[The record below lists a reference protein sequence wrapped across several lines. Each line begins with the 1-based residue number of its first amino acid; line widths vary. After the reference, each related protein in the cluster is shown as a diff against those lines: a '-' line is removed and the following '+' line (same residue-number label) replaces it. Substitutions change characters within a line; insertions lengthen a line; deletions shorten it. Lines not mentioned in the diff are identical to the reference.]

1 MKGYWNNGG
10 SLGYQVIAGLFKSE
24 SKAYS
29 LFATSNSFF
38 RVKPPYMGTA
48 FEAIDFLNPNIEWNG
63 DAFSF
68 DWVPGAYNVG
78 TSLTVGETCKFNT
91 PLGLY
96 PVDPNAAGA
105 YTAVVPAFY
114 VRVSGNG
121 GTGEALPDMNKLDK
135 FAGTWKKNRCYAAMG
150 SGVRANVK
158 PLDLSGNVVYNDS
171 TPPVTVEATEE
182 SAILQPDPAKR
193 YKYVSAVW
201 KVEPI
206 ATSGL
211 NNIYGGWN
219 LPLFKTLA
227 SGQETT
233 TVSRWATVQTGAPT
247 TGGVIT
253 IGWRLM
259 FVPFAIQE
267 YYQKKLGTKYPYL

>member
-10 SLGYQVIAGLFKSE
+10 SLGRQVIAGLFKSE

-29 LFATSNSFF
+29 LFATSNSYF

-48 FEAIDFLNPNIEWNG
+48 FDAIDFQNPNIEWDGN
-63 DAFSF
+63 AFAF

-78 TSLTVGETCKFNT
+78 TSLTVGEMCNFNT
-91 PLGLY
+91 PLGIY
-96 PVDPNAAGA
+96 PLNTDATGA
-105 YTAVVPAFY
+105 YTTVVPAFY

-121 GTGEALPDMNKLDK
+121 WGGDKLPDLNKLDK
-135 FAGTWKKNRCYAAMG
+135 FAGTWKKNSCYAAMG

-171 TPPVTVEATEE
+171 TPPVTIEATEE
-182 SAILQPDPAKR
+182 SAILQPDPEKR
-193 YKYVSAVW
+193 YKYLSAVW
-201 KVEPI
+201 KVEPFGK
-206 ATSGL
+206 SGL
-211 NNIYGGWN
+211 FNLYGGWN
-219 LPLFKTLA
+219 FPLFKVLE
-227 SGQETT
+227 SGSEQT
-233 TVSRWATVQTGAPT
+233 TVARWATVQTGAPT
-247 TGGVIT
+247 TGGEIC

-259 FVPFAIQE
+259 FVPFAIIE